1 MPCLLARTNTQVSV
15 GILNLCVTA
24 PQTITN
30 NGTLGIS
37 NTSLTINNPAGVT
50 SNSDLSINGVSATNL
65 TLTSGI
71 LRFVSP
77 ATTILL
83 SANTTLVGGSNTSFV
98 DGKVRKVGNTNFTFP
113 VGKTGFGYVPIG
125 ISNFVGGTVND
136 TITAEYI
143 RGNARL
149 LGPVTAIGL
158 DHVSGCDYWTLN
170 LDNGTPTLDV
180 TCEWSANNV
189 CNGTYVNNLGDLVIA
204 HFDGTNWNSF
214 GGTGTATGTP
224 AAGTITWPGVTTFSP
239 FSLGSISF
247 NNPLPI
253 TINFFTGMK
262 QNGNH
267 LLNWKVTCNSSPTA
281 NMVLERSSNGR
292 NYSAV
297 YSLTATALQCQQPF
311 NYTDAQPAAGINYY
325 RLKMTDAS
333 GKVIYSSVI
342 TLINATRGIDV
353 MNIAPNPIVG
363 GKFSLRVS
371 AAQNG
376 KMDVIVTDMQ
386 GRMMQR
392 QSTSLLAGFNQVPV
406 NVSSLAAGSYQV
418 SVMTSE
424 GRASV
429 QRFVIQ

>member
-1 MPCLLARTNTQVSV
+1 MNTPLTDT
-15 GILNLCVTA
+15 G
-24 PQTITN
+24 TIRF
-30 NGTLGIS
+30 I
-37 NTSLTINNPAGVT
+37 
-50 SNSDLSINGVSATNL
+50 
-65 TLTSGI
+65 SGI
-71 LRFVSP
+71 V
-77 ATTILL
+77 
-83 SANTTLVGGSNTSFV
+83 NTTAANLLTMAPGSVVSNASNASFV
-98 DGKVRKVGNTNFTFP
+98 NGPVKKVGNTDFTFP

-125 ISNFVGGTVND
+125 VSNFAGAPATD
-136 TITAEYI
+136 EFTAEYM

-158 DHVSGCDYWTLN
+158 DHVSGCDYWILN
-170 LDNGTPTLDV
+170 RTGSATATDITAY
-180 TCEWSANNV
+180 WSANNV
-189 CNGTYVNNLGDLVIA
+189 CSGTYVDNLGDLVIA
-204 HFDGTNWNSF
+204 HFDGTNWDAF
-214 GGTGTATGTP
+214 GTVGTATGAP
-224 AAGTITWPGVTTFSP
+224 AAGNVVWTGVTNFSP
-239 FSLGSISF
+239 FALASVSF

-292 NYSAV
+292 NYSGI
-297 YSLTATALQCQQPF
+297 YTKTATALQCQQPF
-311 NYTDAQPAAGINYY
+311 NYTDAQPTAGVNYY

-333 GKVIYSSVI
+333 GKVTYSSVV

-353 MNIAPNPIVG
+353 MHIAPNPIVG